1 MGHRQKEIFMS
12 EINNMILRTVYLT
25 PEIDSLLR
33 TRAFRADI
41 SKNELIRKYL
51 EAGIKADHAAAAR
64 EAQDVQAAN
73 DGLSR
78 LFQVQHKKAAS
89 KKTASSNRLRQA
101 ATKKVAA
108 KKVAAKKVAAKKAA
122 AKKAVK

>member
-1 MGHRQKEIFMS
+1 MS

-41 SKNELIRKYL
+41 SKNELIRQYL

-64 EAQDVQAAN
+64 EAQDVQAAE

-78 LFQVQHKKAAS
+78 YFHVLHRTAAA
-89 KKTASSNRLRQA
+89 KKTANPNRFRQA
-101 ATKKVAA
+101 ATA
-108 KKVAAKKVAAKKAA
+108 KKVAAKKVAPKKAA
-122 AKKAVK
+122 ARKAAARKSSR